1 MDTEEDY
8 SYIEEAL
15 SSIEE
20 PEIESEERKQELR
33 LMSELAKWATI
44 NGIKTI
50 HLTRLL
56 HILNTVLPFLPLD
69 GRTLKKTMRV
79 VSTKEV
85 SPGQYYHFGISEG
98 IKKNIK
104 SLDSIASND
113 IGIVMN
119 VDGIPLTKSTNH
131 QFWPITARILEPI
144 PTKPFVV
151 GIYYGPKDPED
162 FNIYIEDSV
171 DEANDLGVSGVQIYE
186 RSFTFRVIGYIC
198 DAPARAKIK
207 ATVLHNSYNGCT
219 KCTTRG
225 VYFKAPNATR
235 GRVTFP
241 QVDAELRT
249 NESFRARLQPEHH
262 CEIPSKIEEL
272 EYLDMIFS
280 FPEEEMHLI
289 DLGVMKKMLLFMK
302 DGKNTPARLTRQEQL
317 EISSRLDS
325 LKPHIPSDFAR
336 KPRGIDELA
345 RWKATECHL
354 MLMYTGIVV
363 FNGVI
368 SPEHYQHFTLLYIVV
383 RILSN
388 PTLYCK
394 EGVYEYCETL
404 CKTFVLRS
412 IQLYGQQFIS
422 YNVHCLIHLPSNVR
436 FWKKFGPLYSV
447 CAYPFE
453 NLLQTIK
460 GLVVAKR
467 NMLQQ
472 IVKRID
478 ELDRFSTRTEEPDT
492 APLSASIR
500 HGNGPML
507 APYVGKQFEKI
518 KIGKLNLSRNH
529 PDNTVFMN
537 VSNGKRVFCILNIVE
552 LNSDDFILIGH
563 TFDVEV
569 EFFNEQSLSIHTV
582 KVASPSTELIQVKPS
597 DVKWKAC
604 RLPDSFPAG
613 NSFIVSPLPLEN

>member
-1 MDTEEDY
+1 MDHEEDY
-8 SYIEEAL
+8 SFIEEAMN
-15 SSIEE
+15 IEE
-20 PEIESEERKQELR
+20 ADVESEERRKELL
-33 LMSELAKWATI
+33 LMSELAKWATV

-56 HILNTVLPFLPLD
+56 HILKAVLPFLPLD

-85 SPGQYYHFGISEG
+85 KPGHYYHFGIQDG
-98 IKKNIK
+98 IKKNIVN
-104 SLDSIASND
+104 LDTVASND

-162 FNIYIEDSV
+162 FNVYLEDSV
-171 DEANDLGVSGVQIYE
+171 NEANDLGISGVQIYE
-186 RSFTFRVIGYIC
+186 RNFNFRVVGYIC

-207 ATVLHNSYNGCT
+207 CTVLHNSYNGCT
-219 KCTTRG
+219 KCTTKG
-225 VYFKAPNATR
+225 VYFVAPNAIR

-272 EYLDMIFS
+272 EYLDMIFA

-302 DGKNTPARLTRQEQL
+302 EGKSTPARLPKQNL
-317 EISSRLDS
+317 VEISTRLES
-325 LKPHIPSDFAR
+325 LKPHIPDDFAR
-336 KPRGIDELA
+336 KPRSLDELH

-363 FNGVI
+363 LNGVI
-368 SPEHYQHFTLLYIVV
+368 PQEQYQHFTLLYIVV

-388 PTLYCK
+388 PTLYAR
-394 EGVYEYCETL
+394 EAVFEYCEQL
-404 CKTFVLRS
+404 CKIFVLNS
-412 IQLYGQQFIS
+412 IKLYGQQFVS

-436 FWKKFGPLYSV
+436 FWKRFGPLYSV

-453 NLLQTIK
+453 NLLQAIK

-472 IVKRID
+472 VVKRID
-478 ELDRFSTRTEEPDT
+478 ELDRFASKKTDSVTT
-492 APLSASIR
+492 TVSASIR
-500 HGNGPML
+500 HANGPMI

-518 KIGKLNLSRNH
+518 KIGKLNLSRSH
-529 PDNTVFMN
+529 PNNTVFITRNN
-537 VSNGKRVFCILNIVE
+537 VIKVFCILNILE
-552 LNSDDFILIGH
+552 LNSDELILIGH

-569 EFFNEQSLSIHTV
+569 EFFNALSLSIHTV
-582 KVASPSTELIQVKPS
+582 KVSSPSKEFTLVKPS
-597 DVKWKAC
+597 EVKWKAC

-613 NSFIVSPLPLEN
+613 DTFIVSPLPLEN